1 MGMFP
6 SLRNLDEAVKVHET
20 FIDPLRFLVQE
31 SVRHGGPGVDLA
43 LLDRDIEFGRGVSG
57 DEFGL
62 FQAHQIREH
71 SAGDVDQV
79 THRLGADF
87 QTGSRA
93 ELLQIVEARLPARE
107 KNMVAAA
114 IAGAQIAYFIDVIE
128 NPALAENRVHHEGR
142 RHTSD
147 GQAVRTDRLIDVVCR
162 LPPAATVHVLH
173 HHGGISRN
181 MLLQKRNKSFGPHAP
196 DAAGRAALQ
205 DGNGFPLE
213 ERSLR
218 KSDAAYEETEQKRDK
233 RNLEKQH
240 RLGSGAPHMH
250 PRNENSRFDLLSFV
264 ILPLN
269 RHDLTPR
276 VTPLTNRVNDTTLL
290 CRSNGRLR
298 GFLSTQ

>member
-6 SLRNLDEAVKVHET
+6 SLRDLDEAVKVHET

-181 MLLQKRNKSFGPHAP
+181 MLLQKGT
-196 DAAGRAALQ
+196 RALVRML
-205 DGNGFPLE
+205 P
-213 ERSLR
+213 
-218 KSDAAYEETEQKRDK
+218 TPP
-233 RNLEKQH
+233 
-240 RLGSGAPHMH
+240 GA
-250 PRNENSRFDLLSFV
+250 LLSRMVTVFPWKKEV
-264 ILPLN
+264 CGKAMPPMKRPSSSATREIWRN
-269 RHDLTPR
+269 STDLDLAHPICTPVMR
-276 VTPLTNRVNDTTLL
+276 TPGLTYSLL
-290 CRSNGRLR
+290 
-298 GFLSTQ
+298 